1 MLRSL
6 IAIAL
11 VLVLGAGAGA
21 VYWTLVM
28 QPSQQAA
35 AQASQGVSRGP
46 VSVEV
51 AQVRVGPATTTADAV
66 GTLRSY
72 ESIELRP
79 EVPGRVARINFTE
92 GSDVRAGDLLVELD
106 NSVERANVAKAE
118 AELQLAQTNFD
129 RAQGLRR
136 SNAGTQRALDEADAA
151 LRIARTSVDLAE
163 AALAKRI
170 LKAPFDARAG
180 LREVSLG
187 EYLGVGDEIVNL
199 EQIDPL
205 RVDFRIPEIFLPSI
219 RSGQPIAVQ
228 LDSFPGRE
236 FVGEVSA
243 INPLV
248 DEAGRAIV
256 IRARIENDDR
266 TLRPGQFARV
276 QLTLQERADAVF
288 VPETAL
294 FSLGPRQ
301 LVYRVVDGAEGEGKL
316 VRQVEVRLGKRL
328 AGEAE
333 IVSGL
338 SAQDVVVTAGTAKL
352 REGAKIQPVPGAGGP
367 IEPEV
372 VVPTAQRAVRNGDAT
387 AARAG

>member
-6 IAIAL
+6 IAIAV
-11 VLVLGAGAGA
+11 VLVLGIGSGAL
-21 VYWTLVM
+21 YWALVM
-28 QPSQQAA
+28 QPSQQVS
-35 AQASQGVSRGP
+35 AQVSPGASRGP
-46 VSVEV
+46 ISVEV
-51 AQVRVGPATTTADAV
+51 AKVRVGPATTTADAV

-352 REGAKIQPVPGAGGP
+352 REGAKIQPVPGPGGP

-387 AARAG
+387 DAHAG